1 MPRCILDSSCVAIQ
15 NFLLKD
21 LKDLAMASHSNE
33 TLELIAAA
41 FSAMIGVEVAA
52 PHQVAALGL
61 QLQELSVHQL
71 FRATYIMRPIDLHS
85 IANPGEV
92 FDVYVRTLTGARIVI
107 QVTNDFTIA
116 EVKAAIEVKE
126 GISAHEQR
134 LVFNS
139 KTLEEHETVAS
150 VGITPHSTIFL
161 IVRIR
166 GGGPSHLLNIKELAP
181 RYDYDFT
188 NEKDSGEKFMRG
200 NFEYHRPYG
209 WRRFAIHILDRK
221 EYGVDNTWLGPDGIR
236 TETSG
241 GEWPVSYHGTK
252 LQSAKEIADK
262 GYKAGPRQR
271 FGKGVYSS
279 PSLEMVDREYAQ
291 EFTHK
296 GKNYKVAMQ
305 NRVNPDQ
312 AGGHLEIID
321 KSRTGVGADYWVCHK
336 HDTSKGIYDIR
347 PYGILIREI

>member
-1 MPRCILDSSCVAIQ
+1 
-15 NFLLKD
+15 
-21 LKDLAMASHSNE
+21 MARRHTHSNE

-52 PHQVAALGL
+52 PHQAAALGL

-71 FRATYIMRPIDLHS
+71 FRATYIMRPIDSHS
-85 IANPGEV
+85 AANPGEV
-92 FDVYVRTLTGARIVI
+92 FEVYVRTLTGARIVI

-116 EVKAAIEVKE
+116 EVKAAVEVKE
-126 GISAHEQR
+126 GISAHDQR

-139 KTLEEHETVAS
+139 KALEDHETVS
-150 VGITPHSTIFL
+150 GVGITPHSTIFL

-188 NEKDSGEKFMRG
+188 NEKDTGEKFMRG
-200 NFEYHRPYG
+200 NFEYRRPYG
-209 WRRFAIHILDRK
+209 WKRFAIHVLGRE
-221 EYGVDNTWLGPDGIR
+221 EYGGDNTWLGPDGIR
-236 TETSG
+236 TATSG
-241 GEWPVSYHGTK
+241 DEWPVSYHGTK

-262 GYKAGPRQR
+262 GYKAGPRDL

-279 PSLEMVDREYAQ
+279 PSIEMVDKIYAK
-291 EFTHK
+291 EFTHG
-296 GKNYKVAMQ
+296 GKTYKVVMQ

-312 AGGHLEIID
+312 KNGHLKIVD
-321 KSRTGVGADYWVCHK
+321 KSETYAGADYWVSPL